1 VREVAESGAGSP
13 DQLWMRGGFPVSF
26 LAPTD
31 EEGFTWRSAFIETYL
46 ERDVPAL
53 GPRIPAET
61 LRRYWQMLA
70 HNRGRC

>member
-1 VREVAESGAGSP
+1 LDS
-13 DQLWMRGGFPVSF
+13 GGFPDSF
-26 LAPTD
+26 LAAND
-31 EEGFTWRSAFIETYL
+31 DASSTWRTAFIQTYL

-70 HNRGRC
+70 HKSLPSRSAGNWLNNVAAK